1 MFFKKKIEKQNNNQ
15 LIKIAALMIH
25 AGKIDENFS
34 KQEEMIIKQAL
45 LKMGANTEN
54 IKEIIEQSKIIEEN
68 ANQILDFTK
77 EVKAMDDEKKIEI
90 IETLWRIIYSNKDA
104 DVYETNLMRRLAGL
118 MYIDNKIMGSIQ
130 EKIKKA
136 LLKMGANTENIQE
149 IIEKSKVIEENAN
162 QILDFTK
169 EVKVM
174 DEEKKIEIIETL
186 WRIIYSNKPK
196 KIFKKTD
203 KQVEKGNPFGVL
215 KNLNFN

>member
-1 MFFKKKIEKQNNNQ
+1 MFFKKKIEKQSNNQ

-34 KQEEMIIKQAL
+34 KQEETIIKQAL

-54 IKEIIEQSKIIEEN
+54 IQEIIEQSKVIEEN

-104 DVYETNLMRRLAGL
+104 DIYETNLMRRLAGL

-130 EKIKKA
+130 EKIKK
-136 LLKMGANTENIQE
+136 E
-149 IIEKSKVIEENAN
+149 IS
-162 QILDFTK
+162 
-169 EVKVM
+169 
-174 DEEKKIEIIETL
+174 
-186 WRIIYSNKPK
+186 
-196 KIFKKTD
+196 
-203 KQVEKGNPFGVL
+203 
-215 KNLNFN
+215 